1 MKDDREEDFIRF
13 ARQTLEQDLQGMD
26 AVTCSRLAR
35 ARARAVAPAAHRWWM
50 RMGPLGASIGIAA
63 TATLLIFLWP
73 VAQSPD
79 TRQLALEDIDIL
91 ASDADM
97 DVLADPDFYRWL
109 EESNH
114 AG

>member
-1 MKDDREEDFIRF
+1 MNDDREGDFIRF
-13 ARQTLEQDLQGMD
+13 ARQTLEQDLRGMD
-26 AVTCSRLAR
+26 AATCSRLAR
-35 ARARAVAPAAHRWWM
+35 ARARAVAPVTHRW
-50 RMGPLGASIGIAA
+50 RIRIVPVVSLAVATTAA
-63 TATLLIFLWP
+63 LLIFLWP

-109 EESNH
+109 ENNNNH

>member
-13 ARQTLEQDLQGMD
+13 ARQTLEQDLKGMD
-26 AVTCSRLAR
+26 AATCSRLAR
-35 ARARAVAPAAHRWWM
+35 ARAVAPATHRWRM

-63 TATLLIFLWP
+63 TAALLIFLWP
-73 VAQSPD
+73 VAQGPG
-79 TRQLALEDIDIL
+79 TQQLALEDIDIL

-97 DVLADPDFYRWL
+97 DVLVNPDFYSWL
-109 EESNH
+109 EENNH

>member
-13 ARQTLEQDLQGMD
+13 ARQALEQDLQGMD
-26 AVTCSRLAR
+26 AATCSRLAQ
-35 ARARAVAPAAHRWWM
+35 ARAKAMATGSHRWRM
-50 RMGPLGASIGIAA
+50 RIVPVASLVMAA
-63 TATLLIFLWP
+63 TAALLIFVWP
-73 VAQSPD
+73 VAQGPD

-97 DVLADPDFYRWL
+97 DVLADPDFYSWL
-109 EESNH
+109 EENNH

>member
-1 MKDDREEDFIRF
+1 MKNDREEDFIMF
-13 ARQTLEQDLQGMD
+13 ARQALEQDLQGMD
-26 AVTCSRLAR
+26 AATCNHLAQAR
-35 ARARAVAPAAHRWWM
+35 ATAMENEVNHWRIRLVPVASLAVV
-50 RMGPLGASIGIAA
+50 A
-63 TATLLIFLWP
+63 TAALLIFLWP
-73 VAQSPD
+73 VARGPD

-109 EESNH
+109 ENNNH

>member
-26 AVTCSRLAR
+26 AATCSQLAQIR
-35 ARARAVAPAAHRWWM
+35 AQAVTTATPRWQM
-50 RMGPLGASIGIAA
+50 RIVPVASLAVAA
-63 TATLLIFLWP
+63 TAALLIFLWP
-73 VAQSPD
+73 VVQGSD
-79 TRQLALEDIDIL
+79 TQQLALEDIDIL

-97 DVLADPDFYRWL
+97 DVLADPDFYSWL
-109 EESNH
+109 ENNSH